1 MGRCQPEISQGRW
14 GSLLRLLSGSILHEK
29 AASRRRLN
37 LYGELTGQE
46 KLWEEG
52 IKTGSSKA

>member
-14 GSLLRLLSGSILHEK
+14 GSLLRLLSGPILDEK
-29 AASRRRLN
+29 AANRRRLN
-37 LYGELTGQE
+37 LYGELIGQE